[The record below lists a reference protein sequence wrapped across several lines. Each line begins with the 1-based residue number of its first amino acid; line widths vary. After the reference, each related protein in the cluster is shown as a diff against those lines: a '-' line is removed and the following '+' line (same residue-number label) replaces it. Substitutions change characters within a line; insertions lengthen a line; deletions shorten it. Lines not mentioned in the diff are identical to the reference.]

1 LSWDEGQGALKH
13 WLDILKPGG
22 EIRIVVPDFDILAK
36 RYFDNPTPGDLKHLN
51 DFYIYSYVQESPHRY
66 FYSAGLLKMAM
77 GTAGFKKVEQLAVD
91 DPYFVEPVP
100 WQCGF
105 VGVKG

>member
-1 LSWDEGQGALKH
+1 
-13 WLDILKPGG
+13 
-22 EIRIVVPDFDILAK
+22 
-36 RYFDNPTPGDLKHLN
+36 
-51 DFYIYSYVQESPHRY
+51 
-66 FYSAGLLKMAM
+66 MAM